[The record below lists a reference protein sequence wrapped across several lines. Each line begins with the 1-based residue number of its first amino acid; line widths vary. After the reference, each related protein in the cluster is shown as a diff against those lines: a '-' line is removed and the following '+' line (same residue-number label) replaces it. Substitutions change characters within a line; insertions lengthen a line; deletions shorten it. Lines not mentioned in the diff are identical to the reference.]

1 MNRDIL
7 RLALPSIVSNITV
20 PLLSL
25 VDIAIMGHAGDASC
39 LAAISVGA
47 MIFNVMY
54 WILGFLRMGT
64 SGMTS
69 QALGRGDCSAIRA
82 LFSGS
87 LRLAL
92 LMGLFLVAS
101 FVPIREFML
110 WAFQVGEAEIELVST
125 YYHVCILAAPA
136 VLGSFALSGWL
147 IGMQNTR
154 IPMQVSIGQNV
165 LNILLSLVFVFGLD
179 MQIVGVALGTMLSQW
194 MAFLVQLWLAR
205 CKFGAQAGGLSD
217 LWRDFNFSIL
227 GNSGGKTYLNIF
239 LRTLCLVAVNLY
251 FTSAGSAQGA
261 VVLAANTLLMTFFT
275 MFSYIMDGFAFA
287 AEAIGGR
294 LYGAGDHGG
303 VGQLHRQLMLWG
315 VGLVAVFTVGYAL
328 TGERFLGVLTD
339 EASVVA
345 LAREYYHYVLLV
357 PACGVMAF
365 VYDGLFI
372 GMTRTREMLFS
383 TLIASVF
390 FFAVSLLWAEEMGNS
405 VLWVALLGYLLL
417 RGIVL
422 FFIFKRGALGGQKRC
437 F

>member
-1 MNRDIL
+1 MNREIL

-25 VDIAIMGHAGDASC
+25 ADIAIIGHAGDASC

-69 QALGRGDCSAIRA
+69 QALGRGDMPAVQN
-82 LFSGS
+82 LFVGS
-87 LRLAL
+87 LRLAM
-92 LMGLFLVAS
+92 LMGLALVAL
-101 FVPIREFML
+101 FMPIREFML
-110 WAFQVGEAEIELVST
+110 WAFQVGNAEMELVSA
-125 YYHVCILAAPA
+125 YYNVCILAVPA
-136 VLGSFALSGWL
+136 VLGSFSLSGWL

-154 IPMQVSIGQNV
+154 IPMQVAITQNV

-179 MQIVGVALGTMLSQW
+179 MQITGVALGTMLSQW
-194 MAFLVQLWLAR
+194 TAFLMLLWLAR
-205 CKFGAQAGGLSD
+205 RKFSAQTGRLAD
-217 LWRDFNFSIL
+217 LWRNFDFSIL
-227 GNSGGKTYLNIF
+227 SNSEGKTYLNIF

-261 VVLAANTLLMTFFT
+261 VILAANTLLMTFFT

-287 AEAIGGR
+287 AEAMGGQ
-294 LYGAGDHGG
+294 LYGAGDYRG
-303 VGQLHRQLMLWG
+303 VGRLHRLLMLWG
-315 VGLVAVFTVGYAL
+315 AGLVVVFTVCYAL
-328 TGERFLGVLTD
+328 MGKPFLGVLTD
-339 EASVVA
+339 ETSVIVQA
-345 LAREYYHYVLLV
+345 QEYFHYVLLV

-383 TLIASVF
+383 TLIASAF
-390 FFAVSLLWAEEMGNS
+390 FFAVNILLIEGMGNS
-405 VLWVALLGYLLL
+405 ALWTALLGYLLL

-422 FFIFKRGALGGQKRC
+422 FFIFRRGGV
-437 F
+437 FI